1 MAMKGLVAV
10 KIKNGTDAT
19 VEASNLK
26 NRQGN
31 ELPWRNICMWETK
44 RPHTFGASVFPNSDQ
59 IADIDALRICADS
72 GSRGSR
78 PTRSNRWCRDGNSLN
93 ENG

>member
-10 KIKNGTDAT
+10 KIKNGTDAN

-44 RPHTFGASVFPNSDQ
+44 RPHTFGASVFP
-59 IADIDALRICADS
+59 
-72 GSRGSR
+72 
-78 PTRSNRWCRDGNSLN
+78 
-93 ENG
+93 